1 MLKRLKTHWSGR
13 YLFLPVWAAL
23 VRLAKPDVRI
33 VTGGISFYMLFSI
46 FPLIYLILTATF
58 LALPADVG
66 GQLAAAI
73 NGIIA
78 TNVMPI
84 GSSEISAVTAQTPRN
99 LTFSVSAALLLV
111 LWAAM
116 SGTKALITGLRMIA
130 HAEGQSSLLHF
141 QTLAFGMTAALI
153 LATWLLGGAQ
163 IILTIV
169 RNQEGGFALEF
180 AREIAVMA
188 STIWVTKWIAV
199 FAMFYLILAISLGAQ
214 LSRGTPM
221 LAGTAAGAA
230 CWLGVTFLF
239 QLYLKYSTLDTI
251 YGALASLIV
260 GLVWLTVS
268 VNTLLLAAA
277 LAVQWD
283 DLSQDREP
291 HLD

>member
-1 MLKRLKTHWSGR
+1 MLAWLKAHWSGR
-13 YLFLPVWAAL
+13 FLVLPVWAAL
-23 VRLAKPDVRI
+23 MRLAKQDVRI

-46 FPLIYLILTATF
+46 FPMIYLILAGTF
-58 LALPADVG
+58 LMLPAELSAE
-66 GQLAAAI
+66 LASAI
-73 NGIIA
+73 NQIIA

-84 GSSEISAVTAQTPRN
+84 GSSDISAVTAQTPRN

-116 SGTKALITGLRMIA
+116 SGTKALITGLQMIA
-130 HAEGQSSLLHF
+130 HAEGRPSLLKF

-153 LATWLLGGAQ
+153 VATWLLGGAQ
-163 IILTIV
+163 IFLTIV
-169 RNQEGGFALEF
+169 RNQDGSFAMQF
-180 AREIAVMA
+180 AREIAIIA
-188 STIWVTKWIAV
+188 STVWVTKWVAV
-199 FAMFYLILAISLGAQ
+199 FAMFYLILAISLGRQ
-214 LSRGTPM
+214 VSRGVPM

-230 CWLGVTFLF
+230 CWIGVTYLF
-239 QLYLKYSTLDTI
+239 QLYLKYSALDTI

-260 GLVWLTVS
+260 GLFWLTAS

-283 DLSQDREP
+283 DLSHDREP

>member
-1 MLKRLKTHWSGR
+1 M
-13 YLFLPVWAAL
+13 
-23 VRLAKPDVRI
+23 RLAKQDVRI

-46 FPLIYLILTATF
+46 FPLIYLILAATF
-58 LALPADVG
+58 LMLPTELSAE
-66 GQLAAAI
+66 LASAI
-73 NGIIA
+73 NQIIA
-78 TNVMPI
+78 TNVMPL
-84 GSSEISAVTAQTPRN
+84 GSSDINTVTAQTPRN

-116 SGTKALITGLRMIA
+116 SGTKALITGLQMIA
-130 HAEGQSSLLHF
+130 HAEGRPSLLKF

-163 IILTIV
+163 IFLTIV
-169 RNQEGGFALEF
+169 RNQDGSFAMQF
-180 AREIAVMA
+180 AREIAIIA
-188 STIWVTKWIAV
+188 STVWVTKWVAV

-214 LSRGTPM
+214 VSRGPPM

-230 CWLGVTFLF
+230 CWIGVTFLF
-239 QLYLKYSTLDTI
+239 QLYLKYSALDTI

-260 GLVWLTVS
+260 GLFWLTAS

-283 DLSQDREP
+283 DLSHNREP